1 MKEILVFEIK
11 ENIRSRWVFIYSG
24 LLVLVMMILNFFGDQ
39 NGIRLLIST
48 MNLTLIVIPLFSITF
63 SGMSF
68 LESMPF
74 AEVLLSKSVSRSA
87 LFFGKYFGITISLSL
102 GLLFGLGIP
111 GLYLFMNDPKFLFLF
126 FELLVFGIFLT
137 AIFVAIAFLISSFI
151 RRGEIVLTVS
161 LLVWLYFFIFFDALV
176 FIFSLYLGDY
186 PIEVPSLI
194 IILLNPI
201 DLIRILL
208 ILQTSSSALLGFSGA
223 LLLKQLGLLGV
234 LGITILFLSLWV
246 SIPLIVSFKRFK
258 KRNF

>member
-1 MKEILVFEIK
+1 MKEILIFEIK

-24 LLVLVMMILNFFGDQ
+24 LLVLVMMVLSFFGDQ
-39 NGIRLLIST
+39 NGIRLLVSI

-63 SGMSF
+63 SGISF

-74 AEVLLSKSVSRSA
+74 AEVLLSKSVSRTA
-87 LFFGKYFGITISLSL
+87 LFFGKYLGITISLSL
-102 GLLFGLGIP
+102 GLVCGLGIP
-111 GLYLFMNDPKFLFLF
+111 GVIFFIHDPKFLFLF
-126 FELLVFGIFLT
+126 LELLTFGIFLT
-137 AIFVAIAFLISSFI
+137 AIFVAIAFFISSFI
-151 RRGEIVLTVS
+151 RRGEIILTTS

-186 PIEVPSLI
+186 PIEIPSLI

-223 LLLKQLGLLGV
+223 LLLKQLGLVGV
-234 LGITILFLSLWV
+234 SLITVLFLSLWV
-246 SIPLIVSFKRFK
+246 IIPLLVSFKRFQ

>member
-1 MKEILVFEIK
+1 MKEILLFEIK

-24 LLVLVMMILNFFGDQ
+24 LLVLVMTVLSFFGDQ
-39 NGIRLLIST
+39 NGTRLLIST

-63 SGMSF
+63 SGLSF

-74 AEVLLSKSVSRSA
+74 AEILLSKSVSRNA

-102 GLLFGLGIP
+102 GLLLGLGIP
-111 GLYLFMNDPKFLFLF
+111 GIIIFLHDPHFLFLF
-126 FELLVFGIFLT
+126 FELITFGIFLT
-137 AIFVAIAFLISSFI
+137 FIFVAIAFFLSSLL
-151 RRGEIVLTVS
+151 RRAEIVLTVS
-161 LLVWLYFFIFFDALV
+161 LLVWLYFFIFFDALI
-176 FIFSLYLGDY
+176 FILSLYLGDY

-223 LLLKQLGLLGV
+223 LLLKQLGIFGV
-234 LGITILFLSLWV
+234 LGITVLFLSLWV
-246 SIPLIVSFKRFK
+246 TVPLLISFKRFQ